1 MNSFGQRIGLMQKG
15 LDAAWKRNEVIG
27 NNIANAETSGY
38 KASKVEFES
47 ILKSRLSGMNQQM
60 KATDAKHM
68 DAGGNSY
75 HELKPVIRQNHSI
88 SMRIDGNNVDVENE
102 MTQLAKNTLLYNV
115 LSKRYQKR
123 FQGLNMQLTKGEDNN
138 EVYEFF

>member
-115 LSKRYQKR
+115 LIQKVSKEISRIKYAI
-123 FQGLNMQLTKGEDNN
+123 N
-138 EVYEFF
+138 EGRR